1 VLLPWLTLLWIPLY
15 VLAAKSSVHQQ
26 LVELAAQNNGVIK
39 LNDKTYDL
47 LTSPD
52 RDWSVSVH
60 FTALDKRRRCNPC
73 REFDPSWNAVAKA
86 WSTVPRSERDNH
98 FFATLDF
105 DDGHTVFQ
113 KLGLASAPVVH
124 VYPAAEGPR
133 RPVNGK
139 LAPYKYDFTH
149 GFDAEP
155 LALELSKHTP
165 VAIPYRAPIDWAKW
179 GTFAIILLSG
189 LITLRFISP
198 VLQSRWTWAI
208 GTIITSLVMQSGYM
222 FTRIRGM
229 PYTAGNGQWIAPGFQ
244 SQYGQETQVVA
255 VIYGLLAVSF
265 LMLTV
270 IAPLQKSAQ
279 RQRAQIYLWTA
290 VNLIIFSV
298 LVSLFRTKNRGY
310 PFKLFL

>member
-1 VLLPWLTLLWIPLY
+1 MLLPWLALLCLSLH
-15 VLAAKSSVHQQ
+15 VLAAKDSAREQ
-26 LVELAAQNNGVIK
+26 LVQLASKNNGVVR
-39 LNDKTYDL
+39 LDEKTYDL

-52 RDWSVSVH
+52 RDWSAAVH
-60 FTALDKRRRCNPC
+60 LTALDKRRRCNPC

-105 DDGHTVFQ
+105 DEAPTVFQ
-113 KLGLASAPVVH
+113 KLGLASAPVVY

-133 RPVNGK
+133 RPASGK
-139 LAPYKYDFTH
+139 LAPYKYDFSH

-155 LALELSKHTP
+155 LASELSRHTP
-165 VAIPYRAPIDWAKW
+165 VPIPYKAPVDWAKW
-179 GTFAIILLSG
+179 GTFAVILVSG
-189 LITLRFISP
+189 IITLRFISP

-208 GTIITSLVMQSGYM
+208 GTILTSLVMQSGYM

-244 SQYGQETQVVA
+244 NQYGQETQVVA
-255 VIYGLLAVSF
+255 MIYGLLAISF

-270 IAPLQKSAQ
+270 VAPLQKSPQ
-279 RQRAQIYLWTA
+279 RQRMQIYLWTA